1 MKHFGLSSK
10 ERIKRKKDFQKIYNA
25 GKTVISQDKKFKAVY
40 FFEKTE
46 KNPGVKIA
54 AAVYKKSGN
63 AVWRNR
69 IKRLIKEAYR
79 LNKKILIEIS
89 NEKKIILEV
98 IFSPNLLNQK
108 KNKLLYYKDVSP
120 GIIEIMLKIK
130 SAL

>member
-10 ERIKRKKDFQKIYNA
+10 ERIKRKKDFQKVYNA

>member
-10 ERIKRKKDFQKIYNA
+10 ERIKRKKDFEKIYTS
-25 GKTVISQDKKFKAVY
+25 GKSVISEDKKFKALY
-40 FFEKTE
+40 FFEKE
-46 KNPGVKIA
+46 NDKPGVKIA

-69 IKRLIKEAYR
+69 VKRLIKESYR
-79 LNKKILIEIS
+79 LNKEILIDVS

-98 IFSPNLLNQK
+98 IFSPNFLSQK
-108 KNKLLYYKDVSP
+108 KNKMLFYKDVEP
-120 GIIEIMLKIK
+120 GIIDIMIKIK

>member
-46 KNPGVKIA
+46 KDPGVKIA
-54 AAVYKKSGN
+54 AAIYKKSGN

-69 IKRLIKEAYR
+69 VKRLIKEAYR